1 MNPKASASLAAPPL
15 FTEVFPIR
23 LENIPPLHAY
33 RVLLTDP
40 LSSSGQERRSFGGRL
55 AARLRAILPGLWV
68 WAGGVLLTDSPPN
81 SADAAEVISAIIAEN
96 PHLFASLGGI
106 EPLLDWTP
114 TADTLVK
121 VVIRG
126 LIPALAPQIIAALS
140 STAFPMQNARVERP
154 YQVRG
159 FVIDDQPAL
168 SLLVTSRVLYAP
180 TLRDQIDR
188 LGKATAL
195 VGLRAKVNLSG
206 SEGEIVKAVGLVREQ
221 RARLLN
227 AAAWAWEREQ
237 ISAADD
243 ESWVFRLD
251 IDGSEH
257 DFVAEALQLIVRLD
271 DLAQFD
277 VVPAQVERALK
288 LKPPERARIVKAVS
302 DILKDAGLIA
312 NAYSTQNAPDHFRHW
327 DRPLNL
333 VFGGGRAKSY
343 DPQTTAAHIKAL
355 GDYWRPPRLAS
366 EPIRLAVINTLS
378 ETSPDFLEALARTA
392 ERDFN
397 LRLEIVRQRNMR
409 TLTPSNVDSA
419 IRLVQKENIDL
430 VLILLPN
437 EASTPDEPG
446 MEARYA
452 QAQAVGRGISC
463 LTLYEAAL
471 HRPEDMPHVVIG
483 IMARAGCAPF
493 ILEDPVTSIP
503 DYADLVIGLQLVARQ
518 MKDQW
523 MLTGIARIYRS
534 DGALVRGLAA
544 SMPSEGG
551 IPDALLEKLLPASI
565 VSGQRA
571 VIHYNGEIPAALA
584 QALGGWEGETGG
596 TFCPVEITRSDTPRL
611 YALRSGRIETAP
623 HGSIFRLNDRE
634 ALVMTSHAPSDAAA
648 APLFIRTEP
657 DFSIDDAVRSILDFT
672 VMHAGA
678 PIPPQL
684 PVTIHHADHIEQ
696 GIQRGLFPSVI
707 DSAAPFWL

>member
-1 MNPKASASLAAPPL
+1 VNPKASASIAPQL
-15 FTEVFPIR
+15 FTEVFPVR
-23 LENIPPLHAY
+23 LEGIPPLHAY

-40 LSSSGQERRSFGGRL
+40 LSPSSNERRSFGGRL
-55 AARLRAILPGLWV
+55 AARLRALLPGMWV
-68 WAGGVLLTDSPPN
+68 WAGGALLTDSPPEPTE
-81 SADAAEVISAIIAEN
+81 AAEVITAIIAEN
-96 PHLFASLGGI
+96 PHVFALLGGI
-106 EPLLDWTP
+106 EPIPDWTP

-126 LIPALAPQIIAALS
+126 LLPGLAPQIIAALAA
-140 STAFPMQNARVERP
+140 TTFPMQNSKVERQ
-154 YQVRG
+154 YRVQG
-159 FVIDDQPAL
+159 YVIDDKPAV
-168 SLLVTSRVLYAP
+168 SLLVTSRVIYTP
-180 TLRDQIDR
+180 TISDQIER

-195 VGLRAKVNLSG
+195 VGLRAKVNLTG
-206 SEGEIVKAVGLVREQ
+206 AEGEIVKAVGLAREQ

-227 AAAWAWEREQ
+227 AAARASERDQ

-251 IDGSEH
+251 IDGSEG
-257 DFVAEALQLIVRLD
+257 DFVADALQLMVGLD

-302 DILKDAGLIA
+302 NVLKDAGLIA
-312 NAYSTQNAPDHFRHW
+312 NAFSTQNAPDHFRQW

-333 VFGGGRAKSY
+333 VYGGGRAKPY
-343 DPQTTAAHIKAL
+343 ELQTTAAHIKTL
-355 GDYWRPPRLAS
+355 GDYWRPPRFAS

-378 ETSPDFLEALARTA
+378 ETSPDFLEALARTT

-397 LRLEIVRQRNMR
+397 LKMEIVRERNMR
-409 TLTPSNVDSA
+409 VLTPSNLDSA
-419 IRLVQKENIDL
+419 IRLVQKEIIDL
-430 VLILLPN
+430 VMILLPN

-446 MEARYA
+446 IEARYA
-452 QAQAVGRGISC
+452 KAQAIGRGIPC

-471 HRPEDMPHVVIG
+471 HRPEDMPHFVIG

-503 DYADLVIGLQLVARQ
+503 DYADLVIGLQLVTRQ
-518 MKDQW
+518 VKEQTI
-523 MLTGIARIYRS
+523 LTGVTRIYRS

-544 SMPSEGG
+544 SMPSDGG
-551 IPDALLEKLLPASI
+551 IPDALLAAILPASI
-565 VSGQRA
+565 VSDKSA
-571 VIHYNGEIPAALA
+571 FIHYDGEIPTALA
-584 QALGGWEGETGG
+584 QALGGWEAETGA
-596 TFCPVEITRSDTPRL
+596 TFCPVEIARSDAPRL
-611 YALRSGRIETAP
+611 YALQSGRIETAP
-623 HGSIFRLNDRE
+623 YGSIFRLNDRE

-648 APLFIRTEP
+648 APLFIRTDS
-657 DFSIDDAVRSILDFT
+657 DFSIDDTVRSVLDFT

-678 PIPPQL
+678 PTPPRL
-684 PVTIHHADHIEQ
+684 PVTIHNADHIAH
-696 GIQRGLFPSVI
+696 GIRRGLFPSEI